1 MALAPKKV
9 VEVGKYQTV
18 NIRVRSGFRGST
30 AIRTVRGE
38 WRDADT
44 LKEWEIT
51 EIVQLKL
58 NNQKPKRKRKV
69 IGGHSAMQETQSP
82 E

>member
-1 MALAPKKV
+1 MALARKKV

-44 LKEWEIT
+44 LNREIT

-58 NNQKPKRKRKV
+58 NNQNQKEKEK
-69 IGGHSAMQETQSP
+69 
-82 E
+82 

>member
-1 MALAPKKV
+1 MALARKKV

-18 NIRVRSGFRGST
+18 NIRVRSGFRGPT

-44 LKEWEIT
+44 LGAEIT
-51 EIVQLKL
+51 EIIQKL
-58 NNQKPKRKRKV
+58 NNHQKEKEK
-69 IGGHSAMQETQSP
+69 
-82 E
+82 